1 MRVTIIGSGT
11 IGSTAAYTI
20 ATMRPEI
27 DVTLVDVD
35 AEFAEGHAID
45 IRHARCHASHPV
57 GKISGDDSEAVGKIE
72 HAAPGPEPVA
82 AADVVLV
89 TASAPRPDESAQR
102 GGRIHFLQQNR
113 EIIHEIGDTLS
124 EVDPR
129 PVVVVTNPLDIMAHE
144 LWRRSG
150 WPRESVLGYSL
161 SETARM
167 ADWIATRE
175 SVSPAVV
182 DCPMLGEHGENL
194 VPAFSRATVDGEPL
208 SVTEKDREDALD
220 FVTSA
225 PYEVIDR
232 RGAEQSSRWVSGR
245 GAALLVTRLLDDGTS
260 EPVCLAVPLDGEY
273 GFEDITL
280 SVPVRFDS
288 SGWNEILEWELS
300 AWERQRLSKAAQS
313 VGESL

>member
-20 ATMRPEI
+20 AATRPEV

-35 AEFAEGHAID
+35 VEFAEGHAID
-45 IRHARCHASHPV
+45 IRHARSHASHPV
-57 GKISGDDSEAVGKIE
+57 GKTPEEDTGTVGEIE

-89 TASAPRPDESAQR
+89 TASAPRPDDSAQR
-102 GGRIHFLQQNR
+102 GGRIQFLKRNR
-113 EIIHEIGDTLS
+113 EIIHEIGDTLA
-124 EVDPR
+124 EVDPK
-129 PVVVVTNPLDIMAHE
+129 PVVVVTNPLDVITHE

-150 WPRESVLGYSL
+150 WPRQSILGYSL

-182 DCPMLGEHGENL
+182 DCPILGEHGENL

-208 SVTEKDREDALD
+208 SITETDREEALD

-245 GAALLVTRLLDDGTS
+245 GAALLVTRLLEGGIS

-273 GFEDITL
+273 GFEDVTL
-280 SVPVRFDS
+280 SVPINLGP
-288 SGWNEILEWELS
+288 SGWNTILEWELS
-300 AWERQRLSKAAQS
+300 EWESQRLSDAARS
-313 VGESL
+313 VQKSL